1 MTNFGFLIDNRKCIG
16 CHACTVACKSEHEV
30 PIGVDRTW
38 VKYIEKGEFPNTR
51 RMFTV
56 MRCNHCEWAPCVTI
70 CPTTALYRRS
80 DGIVDFNNE
89 RCIGCK
95 ACMQACPYD
104 ALYIDPE
111 SNTAAK
117 CNFCTHRLEV
127 GLEPSCVI
135 VCPERA
141 IVAGDLDDSASEISR
156 LINRFP
162 VQVRKPEKG
171 TGPKLYYIDGDE
183 SALVPT
189 AAKADGQYMWS
200 GGPAMKETGQ
210 NGQGPSTADPVLSK
224 NGSNHSPAPNPQPP
238 ISDSSPRRVYD
249 VRPREPIWGWA
260 VVAYIWTKSIAAG
273 GFLAAAAARYALGPE
288 NSSALQIVL
297 GLVAMFFLVVTGVL
311 LVVDLKQP
319 KRFLYVLLR
328 PQWKSWLV
336 RGAYIITAYGAV
348 LTLWLAASVFGWRT
362 IADALLWPGVVLA
375 ALTAVYTAFL
385 FAQAK
390 GRDLW
395 QNPMFSMHL
404 LAHAVLG
411 AGAAWLLTLWVWGLG
426 AGGSLS
432 VPQPPV
438 PSPQSPAML
447 LAIALGFSLVALL
460 LECFTVPPTDDAR
473 RAIHMILGKPMGGWF
488 WGAGVAAGHVVPIL
502 LLALTP
508 GPLTAFAAVLALAG
522 MGVIEWLWVSV
533 PQRIP
538 LS

>member
-1 MTNFGFLIDNRKCIG
+1 MPTFGFLIDNRKCIG

-70 CPTTALYRRS
+70 CPVTALYRRA

-127 GLEPSCVI
+127 GLEPSCVV

-141 IVAGDLDDSASEISR
+141 IVAGDLDDPASEISR
-156 LINRFP
+156 LIGRFP
-162 VQVRKPEKG
+162 TQVRKPEKG
-171 TGPKLYYIDGDE
+171 TKPKLYYIDGDE
-183 SALVPT
+183 AALVPS
-189 AAKADGQYMWS
+189 AANADGQYLWS
-200 GGPAMKETGQ
+200 GGTEVSGV
-210 NGQGPSTADPVLSK
+210 GGRV
-224 NGSNHSPAPNPQPP
+224 
-238 ISDSSPRRVYD
+238 SDSEPDTRHLKPETQQARRVYD
-249 VRPREPIWGWA
+249 VRPRKPIWGWA
-260 VVAYIWTKSIAAG
+260 VVGYIWTKSIAAG
-273 GFLAAAAARYALGPE
+273 AFLAAAAARFWYQSE
-288 NSSALQIVL
+288 NSINVQITL
-297 GLVAMFFLVVTGVL
+297 GLVAMIFLVVTGVL

-328 PQWKSWLV
+328 PQWQSWLV
-336 RGAYIITAYGAV
+336 RGAYIITAYAAV
-348 LTLWLAASVFGWRT
+348 LTLWLAGIVFGWSAL
-362 IADALLWPGVVLA
+362 ADALLCPGVILA
-375 ALTAVYTAFL
+375 LLTAVYTAFL

-395 QNPMFSMHL
+395 QNPLFSMHL
-404 LAHAVLG
+404 LAHAVVG
-411 AGAAWLLTLWVWGLG
+411 AGATWLLVNWGWGLG
-426 AGGSLS
+426 AGDSSTPPQNSVLS
-432 VPQPPV
+432 TQY
-438 PSPQSPAML
+438 PAML
-447 LAIALGFSLVALL
+447 LAAALAFGLIALLA
-460 LECFTVPPTDDAR
+460 ECWSAPPTDDAR
-473 RAIHMILGKPMGGWF
+473 RAIHMFLGKPMGGWF
-488 WGAGVAAGHVVPIL
+488 WGAGVFLGHAVPLL
-502 LLALTP
+502 LLATGSTGL
-508 GPLTAFAAVLALAG
+508 GAVAAILALAG